1 METTTTINS
10 ENLLTNSAYFLV
22 MTNNTNCLWYKF
34 SKINIWDWIISCHA
48 ECLEGNLED
57 WMTECCIEELTCL
70 ANRIEA
76 NAIYWVKR
84 KKSLLNCQV
93 FYWKSFKFND
103 FWEGMFMLKNLP
115 VNFRFRRVRD
125 IARKS

>member
-34 SKINIWDWIISCHA
+34 SKINIWDWIISCQT

-57 WMTECCIEELTCL
+57 WMTECDIEELTCL

-76 NAIYWVKR
+76 NAIYWQKR

-93 FYWKSFKFND
+93 F
-103 FWEGMFMLKNLP
+103 
-115 VNFRFRRVRD
+115 
-125 IARKS
+125 IRKASSSKIFEKEFLWRKIYCKTAPGAGIP